1 MLKIRLRKPGKSIK
15 RRYHFKIVVTEARS
29 PRESRFVEELGVY
42 DPSHEL
48 LKLDMEKYQKWVE
61 KGAQPTDT
69 VASLFKK
76 RRKQAAAPE
85 AKAVKAEPPKK
96 EVAEAKVE
104 EQKVPKTEEEN

>member
-48 LKLDMEKYQKWVE
+48 LKMNVEKFQDWVK
-61 KGAQPTDT
+61 KGAQPTET

-76 RRKQAAAPE
+76 YKKQASAP
-85 AKAVKAEPPKK
+85 KAEAPK
-96 EVAEAKVE
+96 AEAPKE
-104 EQKVPKTEEEN
+104 EAPKAETPKTEEES